1 MTAADLEPLT
11 HVLPK
16 HKHRSA
22 PWIEWTPVDT
32 DGAEVGVLT
41 VHGDRGAAEYLVSE
55 FPADGGR
62 GFSLAKLAGGT
73 DPEAEGYDLFACGKG
88 GAPTCEC
95 KGFYTARHCKH
106 ADAVAALILNK
117 WL

>member
-1 MTAADLEPLT
+1 MTAAEHEPLT

-16 HKHRSA
+16 HKHRNA
-22 PWIEWTPVDT
+22 LWIEWTPLDT

-41 VHGDRGAAEYLVSE
+41 VHADRGVAEYLVSE

-73 DPEAEGYDLFACGKG
+73 DPEAAGYDLFACGTA
-88 GAPTCEC
+88 APTCEC
-95 KGFYTARHCKH
+95 RGYLRFAHCRH